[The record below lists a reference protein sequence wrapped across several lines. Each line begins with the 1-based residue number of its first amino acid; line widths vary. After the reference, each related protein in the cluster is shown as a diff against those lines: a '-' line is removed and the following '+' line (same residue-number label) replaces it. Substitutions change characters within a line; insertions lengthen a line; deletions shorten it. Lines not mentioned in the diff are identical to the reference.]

1 MPRKK
6 TAASGNG
13 NTPADKRAN
22 FIRLGEWRVNK
33 TLKRIDQL
41 ANLANRSTY
50 EYTQDEVQ
58 KMFSVLHEAIARAEG
73 RFSPK
78 STEQSG
84 FQF

>member
-1 MPRKK
+1 MARKK
-6 TAASGNG
+6 TATSGNG
-13 NTPADKRAN
+13 STTVDKHAN
-22 FIRLGEWRVNK
+22 FVRLGEWRVNK

-50 EYTQDEVQ
+50 EYSQDEVQ

-78 STEQSG
+78 SAEQIG